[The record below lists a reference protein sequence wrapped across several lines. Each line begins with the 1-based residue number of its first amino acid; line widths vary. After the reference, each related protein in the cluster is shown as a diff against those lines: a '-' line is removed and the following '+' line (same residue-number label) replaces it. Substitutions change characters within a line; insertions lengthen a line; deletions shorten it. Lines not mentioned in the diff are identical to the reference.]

1 MQSLTALT
9 SEKVTEEHCE
19 HTECIFCFKST
30 LPKKKARRPKVTI
43 QSHNRLYQK
52 DDSYSTKPIGAIP
65 AARKNAKK
73 NVPTKSSVKSAVV
86 YTSRSRETLTISSL
100 DDPKLNQEYF
110 VKTIR

>member
-9 SEKVTEEHCE
+9 SENVTEEHCE
-19 HTECIFCFKST
+19 HTECIYYLKST

-52 DDSYSTKPIGAIP
+52 DDSCSTKPIGAIP

-73 NVPTKSSVKSAVV
+73 NVPTKSSVKSAVLYQIV
-86 YTSRSRETLTISSL
+86 AQRLLWEAKNL
-100 DDPKLNQEYF
+100 
-110 VKTIR
+110 